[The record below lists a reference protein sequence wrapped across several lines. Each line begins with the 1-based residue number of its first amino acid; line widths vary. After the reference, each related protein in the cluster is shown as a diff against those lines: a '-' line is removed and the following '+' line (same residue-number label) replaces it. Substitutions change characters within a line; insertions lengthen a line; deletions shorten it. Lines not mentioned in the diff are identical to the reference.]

1 MADPQPTKAITLRA
15 VLLGLFGVAA
25 ISLLTPY
32 SDYAL
37 KNSAIIGFNLP
48 VGIVLALFLFALL
61 INGPLSR
68 FRPNW
73 AFSSGE
79 LTIVLVMLLA
89 GCAVP
94 SCGLMR
100 YFPASLVTPFVNGQG
115 NLDFQHM
122 WEEMN
127 LPRWLFPSYAS
138 DNPTEWGNDPIATGF
153 VSRWQGAGGSPY
165 AAWVRP
171 MLVWGLLFAG
181 LWMAILC
188 MLTLVQRQ
196 WFENERLPFPLAQIQ
211 MSLVE
216 CPTPGRWLN
225 SIYSSRSFWIGFS
238 VVVALR
244 LWNGAGTYWPQFVPA
259 IPTGFDLSMLFSE
272 EPLSYAAPYV
282 RKASVWFTVIGVAYF
297 LSGSVT
303 LSLWLFPVL
312 AVIYQVGKGV
322 TTGDPTLPGQWEEH
336 LGAVLAFSVA
346 VIWIGRKHFRLI
358 LVQAFRGTRE
368 GEPQGRFMSYPF
380 AFWLLM
386 GCIALMIGWFWM
398 AGASL
403 IGAAT
408 IVLLLLLLFMVI
420 ARVVAETGLIYGQL
434 LIPIYRP
441 WTLLGSYGFIRPV
454 SLETFYLS
462 SLTQVSFYDFREPFS
477 VYASHGMKVA
487 QEMIP
492 LEGEPTPRTRVIGRR
507 LIGLMAISVVLAYVL
522 SFSSLL
528 WTEYNYA
535 FSQDAS
541 QSYPI
546 NSWGTVGAQRN
557 YVLNPSSTYYRDRYG
572 AENYDPLTH
581 IGVGAAIS
589 AGLSVMRLRFAWWP
603 LHPVG
608 FLMYPTTP
616 AQVIWFSLMLG
627 WLAKTLM
634 LRLGGAGM
642 YQSAKPL
649 FIGLIVGECVAAGLW
664 GAITIGL
671 YLLGVPYHPIDL
683 MLVG

>member
-1 MADPQPTKAITLRA
+1 MADSQPTNAITWRA
-15 VLLGLFGVAA
+15 VLLGLLGVAA

-48 VGIVLALFLFALL
+48 IGVVLALFLFAVL
-61 INGPLSR
+61 INGPLSK
-68 FRPNW
+68 FWPSH

-79 LTIVLVMLLA
+79 LTVILVMLLA

-100 YFPASLVTPFVNGQG
+100 YLPASLVTPFVNGQG
-115 NLDFQHM
+115 NLEFHRM

-138 DNPTEWGNDPIATGF
+138 DKPTEWANDPIATGF
-153 VSRWQGAGGSPY
+153 VDRWQYDGSPY

-171 MLVWGLLFAG
+171 ILAWGVLLLG
-181 LWMAILC
+181 LWIAILC
-188 MLTLVQRQ
+188 LLTLVQRQ
-196 WFENERLPFPLAQIQ
+196 WFENERLAFPLAQIQ
-211 MSLVE
+211 ISLVE
-216 CPTPGRWLN
+216 RPAPGSWFN
-225 SIYSSRSFWIGFS
+225 SIYSKRSFWIGFS
-238 VVVALR
+238 AVVAVR
-244 LWNGAGTYWPQFVPA
+244 LWNGAGTYWPQFIPT
-259 IPTGFDLSMLFSE
+259 IPTGFDLSSLFSE
-272 EPLSYAAPYV
+272 APFSYAATYM
-282 RKASVWFTVIGVAYF
+282 RKASIWFTVIGVAYF

-312 AVIYQVGKGV
+312 AAVFEVGKGV
-322 TTGDPTLPGQWEEH
+322 TTGDPAHPGQWEEH
-336 LGAVLAFSVA
+336 LGAVLAFSAA
-346 VIWIGRKHFRLI
+346 VFWIGRKHFRLVF
-358 LVQAFRGTRE
+358 VQAFRGARE
-368 GEPQGRFMSYPF
+368 GEPQGRFMPYPF

-386 GCIALMIGWFWM
+386 ACITLMIGWFWM
-398 AGASL
+398 AGTSL
-403 IGAAT
+403 IGAVV

-441 WTLLGSYGFIRPV
+441 WTLLGSYGFVRPV

-462 SLTQVSFYDFREPFS
+462 SLAQVSFYDFREPFS

-487 QEMIP
+487 QETIP
-492 LEGEPTPRTRVIGRR
+492 LEGEPTRRTRAIGWR

-522 SFSSLL
+522 SFGSLL

-535 FSQDAS
+535 SSQDVA
-541 QSYPI
+541 QTYPI

-557 YVLNPSSTYYRDRYG
+557 YVLNPTSAYYRNKYTV
-572 AENYDPLTH
+572 ENYDPLTH
-581 IGVGAAIS
+581 IGAGAAIS
-589 AGLSVMRLRFAWWP
+589 TGLSVMRLRYAWWP
-603 LHPVG
+603 LHPIG

-627 WLAKTLM
+627 WLIKVLI
-634 LRLGGAGM
+634 LHLGGASM

-671 YLLGVPYHPIDL
+671 YLLGIPYHPIDL
-683 MLVG
+683 MQVG